1 MEAAMPRNSPE
12 PAAEPAGVPYDPL
25 AWEARVA
32 AARARR
38 AASLASRSTA
48 PDPQPGL
55 SEPEA
60 DPWPAPDAA
69 LRPRPAAVP
78 EAAPAAAR
86 RRSPVGTGLLVL
98 AAVFVGGLGIGLG
111 AALVM
116 TGPLQLRQET
126 LAEVAPAAQPVAPVA
141 ALLPE
146 ATPPAPAPEPR
157 PEPAAALPPD
167 PAPEQVPEP
176 TATAPAE
183 PAPDPVLAEAPE
195 PTPEPLPPTAPPPV
209 AEATPPADALAE
221 PLTAVDVAAIGPE
234 TAAAPA
240 AEIVAEIVAAPDP
253 EAPATD
259 AETPVATDPEPLA
272 STAETA
278 AASDREPLGT
288 ADASD
293 PETFAFVAAIAPR
306 PRPSAAPFEAA
317 AGTAPDA
324 LLGPD
329 GAPLIGPPPP
339 PGLTGSIATVRI
351 HAPVNLSRAEVD
363 RTIAA
368 LRAQGHR
375 IEGPY
380 RVSFS
385 ISRSNARYFHGGDA
399 EAARAVGSALG
410 PTASG
415 TTVETRDFTHFSP
428 RPPAGTVELWLAGR
442 GAGQQTAPVAANR
455 PPQNPIE
462 ALGRQIARILNPNR

>member
-12 PAAEPAGVPYDPL
+12 PAAEAAGVPYDPL

-38 AASLASRSTA
+38 AARLASRSTA

-55 SEPEA
+55 SEPET
-60 DPWPAPDAA
+60 DVWPAPDAV
-69 LRPRPAAVP
+69 LRPRPTAVP
-78 EAAPAAAR
+78 ETARPSAR

-116 TGPLQLRQET
+116 TGPLQMRQET
-126 LAEVAPAAQPVAPVA
+126 LAEVAPAAQPVAPVV

-146 ATPPAPAPEPR
+146 ATPPAAAPEPR
-157 PEPAAALPPD
+157 PVATLPPE

-176 TATAPAE
+176 TATAPVE
-183 PAPDPVLAEAPE
+183 PAPEPALAEAPE

-209 AEATPPADALAE
+209 AEATPPADTPAE
-221 PLTAVDVAAIGPE
+221 PLSAADVSAIAPE

-240 AEIVAEIVAAPDP
+240 AAIVAAPVP
-253 EAPATD
+253 EALAPD

-272 STAETA
+272 STA
-278 AASDREPLGT
+278 ASDPEPLGT
-288 ADASD
+288 ADAPD

-329 GAPLIGPPPP
+329 GVPLIGPPPP
-339 PGLTGSIATVRI
+339 PGLTGPVATVRI

-363 RTIAA
+363 RAIAA

-385 ISRSNARYFHGGDA
+385 ISRSNARYFHGADA
-399 EAARAVGSALG
+399 EAARAVGGALG
-410 PTASG
+410 PTARGS
-415 TTVETRDFTHFSP
+415 TVETRDFTHFVP